1 MRGVRRGARVCARGN
16 FGAEAMAKSVD
27 STPRSTGDAR
37 DPERAVAAH
46 LAALDARVGARG
58 AASARK
64 EQGAHYTP
72 PALVDWLLE
81 VGFLWKAK
89 GRTRVLDPACGA
101 GHFLVAAA
109 RKIASRTTKAMSDI
123 LEKSIHGVDLDADA
137 VAIAR
142 ERLLALLPASTER
155 ATRRRVARTLSRNV
169 VVGDAL
175 ATPAPLILADHGAEV
190 ALRPGGFDLVV
201 GNPPFLNQLEK
212 ATTADRA
219 RAEALRARTHGAF
232 ARYADLSGVF
242 LYDALRALSSDGCA
256 AFVMPQSFLAASDS
270 RALRDALARFG
281 RLRAIWSCHERLF
294 DGAQVSVCAVAIDTR
309 ELRSAPERPL
319 VRAFG
324 ADFRALPERPLVAP
338 EGSESWSYLLAD
350 ALGAPAVA
358 AGGGG
363 SARSDGASGAATAGA
378 SRAESID
385 AAPPLATIADATADF
400 RDQFYGLKGAIV
412 DRAMGHA
419 TGEPKLVT
427 TRHVDLASC
436 AWGACDAR
444 ILHHAY
450 RHPRADRAALA
461 AVAGME
467 RWVAARLV
475 PKVLVATQTKVVEA
489 VVDADGAW
497 LPVVPLLTATL
508 RLAPASEA
516 DDATARALRSDRGL
530 WMLAAAIASPI
541 VVARAVARY
550 FGTALSPHAIKLSAK
565 QLLAMPCPTD
575 LDAWIES
582 ADILRKAQECADD
595 GERRAILDRYAEASC
610 RAHRL
615 AGADLDETL
624 GFWRERF
631 GA

>member
-1 MRGVRRGARVCARGN
+1 MHPPI
-16 FGAEAMAKSVD
+16 E
-27 STPRSTGDAR
+27 PRSSSDRAVGDDAGHEVDR
-37 DPERAVAAH
+37 DARAVAAH
-46 LAALDARVGARG
+46 LARLDARPGPRG

-64 EQGAHYTP
+64 ERGAHYTP
-72 PALVDWLLE
+72 PALVEWLLE

-109 RKIASRTTKAMSDI
+109 RRIAANTTKAMPEI

-142 ERLLALLPASTER
+142 ERLLALLPER
-155 ATRRRVARTLSRNV
+155 TAPATRRRVARTLARNV
-169 VVGDAL
+169 VVGDSL
-175 ATPAPLILADHGAEV
+175 ATPAPLILAEHGAEV

-212 ATTADRA
+212 ATAADRA
-219 RAEALRARTHGAF
+219 RAAALRDRTRGAF

-242 LYDALRALSSDGCA
+242 LYDALLALSNDGCA
-256 AFVMPQSFLAASDS
+256 AFVMPQSFLAAADS

-294 DGAQVSVCAVAIDTR
+294 DDAQVSVCAVAIDTR
-309 ELRSAPERPL
+309 DLRVAPERSL

-324 ADFRALPERPLVAP
+324 ADFRALPARALASP
-338 EGSESWSYLLAD
+338 EGAESWSYLLAD
-350 ALGAPAVA
+350 ALGAPASA
-358 AGGGG
+358 QGGGDMEGGGG
-363 SARSDGASGAATAGA
+363 VVASPVD
-378 SRAESID
+378 RA
-385 AAPPLATIADATADF
+385 PTLATIADATADF

-412 DRAMGHA
+412 DRAMGHP

-427 TRHVDLASC
+427 TRHVDLARC
-436 AWGACDAR
+436 AWGGCDAR
-444 ILHHAY
+444 ILHQTY
-450 RHPRADRAALA
+450 RHPRADRARLD
-461 AVAGME
+461 AVGGMA
-467 RWVAARLV
+467 RWAEARLV
-475 PKVLVATQTKVVEA
+475 PKVLVATQTRVVEA

-497 LPVVPLLTATL
+497 LPVVPLLTVTL
-508 RLAPASEA
+508 RAAPGVAPDADEA
-516 DDATARALRSDRGL
+516 GDALARALASEDGL
-530 WMLAAAIASPI
+530 WMLAAAIASPV

-550 FGTALSPHAIKLSAK
+550 FGSAMSSHAIKLSAK

-575 LDAWIES
+575 LDAWLES
-582 ADILRKAQECADD
+582 ATIFRKAQECADD
-595 GERRAILDRYAEASC
+595 AERRTILDRYAEASC

-624 GFWRERF
+624 AFWRARF